1 MNEIPYLLQIES
13 DVAAFHYKFP
23 LRFDLIMARRR
34 VMGVFKKTRPAVG
47 ISDRSRPFDFGQGG

>member
-47 ISDRSRPFDFGQGG
+47 SGSFASI